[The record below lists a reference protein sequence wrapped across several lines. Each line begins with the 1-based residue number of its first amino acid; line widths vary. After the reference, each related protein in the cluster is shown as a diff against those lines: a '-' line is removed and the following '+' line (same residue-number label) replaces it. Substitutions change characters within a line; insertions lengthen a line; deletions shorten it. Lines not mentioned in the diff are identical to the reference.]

1 MDIVRIILTVVL
13 VILSAALIVLILS
26 QEGKSS
32 GLAASLAG
40 GSSDTYWGKNKSRS
54 MEGNLVKITR
64 YLAIGFIVIA
74 VILNLNF

>member
-40 GSSDTYWGKNKSRS
+40 GSSDTYVSRNRGGAF
-54 MEGNLVKITR
+54 EGRKDFWTILRIAAFTIIALVID
-64 YLAIGFIVIA
+64 
-74 VILNLNF
+74 ILQ